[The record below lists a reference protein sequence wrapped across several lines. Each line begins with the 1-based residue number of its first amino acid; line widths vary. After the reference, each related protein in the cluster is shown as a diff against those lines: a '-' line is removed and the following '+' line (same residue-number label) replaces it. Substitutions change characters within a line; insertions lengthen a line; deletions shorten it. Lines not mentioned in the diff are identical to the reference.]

1 MRPEYDCLRCKGN
14 NPRLYC
20 GRDFCPI
27 YKKLEVQKKVNL
39 EAKKDFSGKS
49 PNVFIG
55 RFGYPDI
62 NVGILSAEEYT
73 QHDNPLFWSSHDY
86 KINDIVNLRTELI
99 NSSFKANIKSF
110 KTKFLDMSQEI
121 SMAVKPVDVEVSLN
135 KKPQFKLTFN
145 QDVIPHGPNVRL
157 EKAEI
162 TENPKIPHVVDEIV
176 DSFDLKANEAL
187 NTLYKKGYDEH
198 YLTKL
203 LSVGNLGVKKE
214 RKLVPTRWSITAVDD
229 NVGKTII
236 KEIKDYQNYNYV
248 AHFGSYFGNYYL
260 ILFFPEVWS
269 YELFETYLPDALWNQ
284 KKKIQIM
291 TDYETYGGRKDYASN
306 TVGGYYAARLSI
318 LEYLKSKK
326 RQGSVLA
333 LRFVTDEYWAPLGV
347 WVVRETVR
355 KSLQS
360 QVIEFSSKELM
371 LDYAKKLIKKK
382 FGYDVSEILHES
394 ILLKEMKQQKKLSEY
409 S

>member
-1 MRPEYDCLRCKGN
+1 MRPEYDCLRCKGK

-27 YKKLEVQKKVNL
+27 YKKMEVQKKVNL

-49 PNVFIG
+49 PNIFIG
-55 RFGYPDI
+55 RYGYPDI
-62 NVGILSAEEYT
+62 NVGILSVEEYK
-73 QHDNPLFWSSHDY
+73 QHDNPLFWSNNKYSIQDVV
-86 KINDIVNLRTELI
+86 DLRTALI

-110 KTKFLDMSQEI
+110 KTRFLDMSQEI

-135 KKPQFKLTFN
+135 KKPQFKLNFN
-145 QDVIPHGPNVRL
+145 QDVMPHGPNVRL

-162 TENPKIPHVVDEIV
+162 TENPKIPHAVDEVVD
-176 DSFDLKANEAL
+176 DTDLKANAAINL
-187 NTLYKKGYDEH
+187 LYKKGYDEH

-203 LSVGNLGVKKE
+203 LSVGNLGFKKE

-236 KEIKDYQNYNYV
+236 QEIKEYQNYDYI

-284 KKKIQIM
+284 KKKIQTM
-291 TDYETYGGRKDYASN
+291 TDYENYGGRKDYASN
-306 TVGGYYAARLSI
+306 TVGGYYAARLSV
-318 LEYLKSKK
+318 LEYLKNKK
-326 RQGSVLA
+326 RQGNVLA

-347 WVVRETVR
+347 WVVREAVR

-360 QVIEFSSKELM
+360 QPIEFSSKELM
-371 LDYAKKLIKKK
+371 LEYAKKLIKKK
-382 FGYDVSEILHES
+382 FGYNLSEIMHDS
-394 ILLKEMKQQKKLSEY
+394 ILLKEMKQQKKLNEY
-409 S
+409 